1 MSNSPSDVGYRRP
14 PAKTRFRPGLSG
26 NPSGRPKRRP
36 SFREALLAEL
46 ATAMPGKDPQ
56 RAGSKL
62 QAVVKTLVDS
72 AIAGDARSQALLV
85 GAMARLGQA
94 EEPEAA
100 TATEADEEQRSS
112 EDREIVDAFT
122 PSPAKRRDI

>member
-1 MSNSPSDVGYRRP
+1 MI
-14 PAKTRFRPGLSG
+14 
-26 NPSGRPKRRP
+26 GR
-36 SFREALLAEL
+36 
-46 ATAMPGKDPQ
+46 
-56 RAGSKL
+56 
-62 QAVVKTLVDS
+62 LVDS